1 MELAG
6 SWKDY
11 VVVKAVVT
19 IMLDGY
25 TSYDWNSVFDHVLLS
40 V

>member
-6 SWKDY
+6 SWK
-11 VVVKAVVT
+11 VKAAVKAAVT

-25 TSYDWNSVFDHVLLS
+25 TSFDLNRIFDHVLLS